1 MYLEKIKLNKFRVL
15 ENLEIKFQIP
25 NSTTA
30 DSNTG
35 NIVNIIAGVN
45 GTGKTSL
52 LEAIYHATSNI
63 HDFVHQKNYGSIFLS
78 NMGELNANTWINLYN
93 RINDLN
99 KKNSESTDFKNEPR
113 IIFLP
118 SQQSFQ
124 YQPVTSLSISYQF
137 SARIDVNSILGKAE
151 FYIKEYV
158 LSSAL
163 ASNIAD
169 PNQRM
174 RIAVDSFN
182 THFLDANLLTRL
194 TGLSKAQFNK
204 PTFENASGHQVTID
218 QLSDGEKQLYGRV
231 ISLMILQ
238 PNNSII
244 LIDEP
249 EISLHPAW
257 QQKIMQIYS
266 RIGTNNQFIVA
277 THSPQIIASVP
288 YQNRIILRKNN
299 NKIEPFYYSEPPSG
313 IDVNSILSEI
323 MGADPRPPEVL
334 ELYRQ
339 YRKLVEEHKETNPEA
354 QKIREQLAIE
364 SEHSSFMQEMAFL
377 IELRDAA

>member
-1 MYLEKIKLNKFRVL
+1 MYLEKIKINKFRVL
-15 ENLEIKFQIP
+15 EDLEVKFQSP
-25 NSTTA
+25 NSATA
-30 DSNTG
+30 DPATG
-35 NIVNIIAGVN
+35 NIVNVIAGVN

-52 LEAIYHATSNI
+52 LEAIYQAIHSPPNTFSAGYINEFVTSNFGAVNNKSFSKAWSMI
-63 HDFVHQKNYGSIFLS
+63 SELQQKN
-78 NMGELNANTWINLYN
+78 
-93 RINDLN
+93 
-99 KKNSESTDFKNEPR
+99 KNSIDFKNEPR
-113 IIFLP
+113 LIFLP

-124 YQPVTSLSISYQF
+124 YSPVSQLANAYSFGQ
-137 SARIDVNSILGKAE
+137 RIDVNSILGKAE

-163 ASNIAD
+163 ESNVAD
-169 PNQRM
+169 PQQRM
-174 RIAVDSFN
+174 KVAVESFN
-182 THFLDANLLTRL
+182 KNFLDANLLTRL
-194 TGLSKAQFNK
+194 VGLSKEQFNK
-204 PTFENASGHQVTID
+204 PVFENASGYKVTID

-288 YQNRIILRKNN
+288 YQNRIILHKKNG
-299 NKIEPFYYSEPPSG
+299 KIAPLYYSEPPSG
-313 IDVNSILSEI
+313 VDVNSILSEI
-323 MGADPRPPEVL
+323 MGAHPRPPEIL
-334 ELYRQ
+334 ELYRE
-339 YRKLVEEHKETNPEA
+339 YRKLVEDRKENTPEA
-354 QKIREQLAIE
+354 HKIREQLSVE

-377 IELRDAA
+377 IELRDAV

>member
-1 MYLEKIKLNKFRVL
+1 MYLEKINIHKFRVL
-15 ENLEIKFQIP
+15 QELEVKFQVP
-25 NSTTA
+25 KSATA
-30 DSNTG
+30 DPTTG
-35 NIVNIIAGVN
+35 NIVNVVAGVN

-52 LEAIYHATSNI
+52 LEAIYQAIHSPPNNFSSGYITEFVTSNFGAVNSKSFSKAWSMI
-63 HDFVHQKNYGSIFLS
+63 SELQQKN
-78 NMGELNANTWINLYN
+78 
-93 RINDLN
+93 
-99 KKNSESTDFKNEPR
+99 KNVIDFKNEPR
-113 IIFLP
+113 LIFLP

-124 YQPVTSLSISYQF
+124 YSPVSQLANAYSFGQ
-137 SARIDVNSILGKAE
+137 RIDVNSILGKAE

-163 ASNIAD
+163 ESNVAD
-169 PNQRM
+169 PQQRM
-174 RIAVDSFN
+174 NAAVNSFN
-182 THFLDANLLTRL
+182 KNFLDANLLTRL
-194 TGLSKAQFNK
+194 AGLSKEQFNK
-204 PTFENASGHQVTID
+204 PIFENASGHKVTID

-288 YQNRIILRKNN
+288 YQNRIILRKHNG
-299 NKIEPFYYSEPPSG
+299 KIEPLYYSEPPSG
-313 IDVNSILSEI
+313 VDVNSILAEI
-323 MGADPRPPEVL
+323 MGADPRPPEIL
-334 ELYRQ
+334 DLYRQ
-339 YRKLVEEHKETNPEA
+339 YRKLVEERKENTPEA
-354 QKIREQLAIE
+354 QTIREQLSVE